1 MISSPLK
8 SGILGERRT
17 AASIC
22 TIRRAWAS
30 QLASIVTSTW
40 SNWMATL
47 RYSVSAKCS
56 RATAP

>member
-1 MISSPLK
+1 MISSPPK
-8 SGILGERRT
+8 SGILGDRRT

-22 TIRRAWAS
+22 TRRRAWAS

-40 SNWMATL
+40 SYWIATR
-47 RYSVSAKCS
+47 RYSVRAKCS